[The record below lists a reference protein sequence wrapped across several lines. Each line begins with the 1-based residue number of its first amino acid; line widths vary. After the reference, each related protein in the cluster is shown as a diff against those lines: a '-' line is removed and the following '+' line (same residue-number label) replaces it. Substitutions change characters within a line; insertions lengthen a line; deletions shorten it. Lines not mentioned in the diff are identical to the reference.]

1 MDSQANSLIN
11 PDARMSLAGAQP
23 GAAAAGALPGAGGVG
38 AGGAELGGLAQ
49 RFSSL
54 SQMRGNPRAPL
65 IFAVAVL
72 IAAISALILWTRS
85 PDYRILYSNLS
96 DQDGGAI
103 VAALQQA
110 NVPYKLSESGGAIL
124 VPSDQVAE
132 MRLRLASQGLPKS
145 GSVGMELMDREKF
158 GISQFAEQV
167 NYQRALEGELERT
180 IQSISVVRA
189 ARVHLAIPK
198 PTVFVREREAPSA
211 SVLVNLYPGRTLD
224 EGQVSAIQ
232 HMVASSVPQLP
243 FKNVTVVDQD
253 GNLLT
258 QPASGNGLDA
268 TQLKYVQQIEH
279 NTQRRI
285 DAILAPLFGA
295 GNAHSQVSADIDFSQ
310 SEQTAE
316 SYGPNGT
323 PQQAAI
329 RSQQTSSATEVG
341 QSAAGG
347 VPGALSNTPP
357 QPASAP
363 IVAASGA
370 TASAN
375 STPIS
380 EQKNATTNYELDKRV
395 SHMEQPMGGIKRL
408 SAAVVINYKRVVD
421 AKGHATMQ
429 PLTTD
434 ELAKVN
440 QLVKDAMGF
449 DAKRG
454 DSVNI
459 VNSTFSTE
467 EDPLANVP
475 WWRQPNMIALAV
487 QAAQW
492 IGIGIAALVLYLVMV
507 KPLLKRA
514 FPPLPAP
521 GSQAAALAG
530 NGIGTPDEPVLLD
543 GIPANGGASP
553 VTNAIEQNSEM
564 EINLLAFENEKQ
576 KFERNLD
583 YARTI
588 ARKDPKI
595 VATVVK
601 NWVSDER

>member
-11 PDARMSLAGAQP
+11 PDARMGLASAPAG
-23 GAAAAGALPGAGGVG
+23 AAGAGALQG
-38 AGGAELGGLAQ
+38 AGGAADLGGIAQ
-49 RFSSL
+49 RLSSF

-65 IFAVAVL
+65 IIAVAVFV
-72 IAAISALILWTRS
+72 AVVTALVLWSRT
-85 PDYRILYSNLS
+85 PDYRVLYSGLS
-96 DQDGGAI
+96 DQDGGS
-103 VAALQQA
+103 VLAALQQA
-110 NVPYKLSESGGAIL
+110 NVPYKFSDGGSAIL
-124 VPSDQVAE
+124 VPSDQVNE
-132 MRLRLASQGLPKS
+132 VRLKLASQGLPKS
-145 GSVGMELMDREKF
+145 GSVGMELMDNEKF

-180 IQSISVVRA
+180 IESISVVRQ

-198 PTVFVREREAPSA
+198 PSVFVRDQEAPTA

-224 EGQVSAIQ
+224 DGQVSAIT
-232 HMVASSVPQLP
+232 HMVASSVADLP
-243 FKNVTVVDQD
+243 VKNVTVVDQD
-253 GNLLT
+253 GTLLT
-258 QPASGNGLDA
+258 QPSSGAGLDA
-268 TQLKYVQQIEH
+268 SQLKYVQQVER
-279 NTQRRI
+279 NTQQRI

-310 SEQTAE
+310 MEQTAE
-316 SYGPNGT
+316 TYGPNGN

-329 RSQQTSSATEVG
+329 RSQQTSEASDLT
-341 QSAAGG
+341 QSGASG

-370 TASAN
+370 AATGVTT
-375 STPIS
+375 TPVS
-380 EQKNATTNYELDKRV
+380 ERKDATTNYELDKRV
-395 SHMEQPMGGIKRL
+395 SHLEQAKGGIKHL
-408 SAAVVINYKRVVD
+408 SAAVVINYQRVVD

-429 PLTTD
+429 PLTP
-434 ELAKVN
+434 EKLAQVT

-449 DAKRG
+449 EVKRG

-459 VNSTFSTE
+459 VNATFTTE
-467 EDPLANVP
+467 ADPLANLP
-475 WWRQPNMIALAV
+475 WWRQPDVIALAI
-487 QAAQW
+487 QAAKW
-492 IGIGIAALVLYLVMV
+492 IGIGIAALLLYLMMV
-507 KPLLKRA
+507 KPAMRRA
-514 FPPLPAP
+514 FPPLEARAAAD
-521 GSQAAALAG
+521 GQAASAFDG
-530 NGIGTPDEPVLLD
+530 PGEPMLLD
-543 GIPANGGASP
+543 GGSP
-553 VTNAIEQNSEM
+553 TPITTAMEHEDDMEQ
-564 EINLLAFENEKQ
+564 NLLAFENEKH